1 MKTLQNNQ
9 KNKKPVIRLQ
19 NFISLVLLCII
30 VIFTIN
36 YTREYLKEPD
46 TSLLVNYTKAVL
58 TEDEKKE
65 NEIKLN
71 DKEKELLKKEVKLAG
86 SVYTTQSDKNKELDF
101 TIFDKNKKLSD
112 PNKKINGLNVYGYRW
127 IDSRL
132 DKGQNFIPKKQ
143 SFYYSTDKN
152 NQNVIVYYVEQNL
165 LSHISKVDHIVLKK

>member
-1 MKTLQNNQ
+1 MKTRQNNQ
-9 KNKKPVIRLQ
+9 KNKKPVISLQ
-19 NFISLVLLCII
+19 NFISLVLVCII
-30 VIFTIN
+30 AIFTIN

-46 TSLLVNYTKAVL
+46 TSILINYTKAVL

-112 PNKKINGLNVYGYRW
+112 PNKKINGLNIYGYRW

-132 DKGQNFIPKKQ
+132 DKGQNFVPKKQ

-165 LSHISKVDHIVLKK
+165 LSHISKVDHYVLKK